1 MRPTSR
7 ARLPI
12 LCAPQANGLEKYALL
27 AISVVMVVAA
37 LKLAQGFFV
46 PIAFALVIALAL
58 APLVRRLQ
66 RIMPRWI
73 AAALV
78 VASLVGLL
86 GVMSYGLSDEASQA
100 IAGLPQATRTL
111 RQTFRT
117 ILTRGEG
124 ALSQLQS
131 AVAELQRTA
140 TESADRPSTQRG
152 VTPVQVVEPPVDF
165 NNFVWLGSQGALA
178 IAGSATLVVF
188 LVYFLLASGE
198 LFKRKFVRLSGD
210 RLSQRKVTL
219 QMIDQIGE
227 RVAKSMFHLILAGV
241 VVGLST
247 WAVLVFFGVRYAALW
262 GLAAALLNCVP
273 YLGPAFVAA
282 GLMLASL
289 VQFGSLT
296 TAAMV
301 TGASLVITTLEGFL
315 FTPIVFGRVGA
326 AQSGGRLRILPVLG
340 MAVGHRRNVAGL
352 AAADDRQDDCGINR
366 RSGSA
371 RRALIRLGDRV
382 ALLLLIRRH
391 VSRWSASSQSCS
403 KICRS
408 LRVTAGLLTS
418 NPTSRRLPS
427 SSFRRL

>member
-1 MRPTSR
+1 MANLVSRDLRPVDTPPTESTPPDP
-7 ARLPI
+7 LHT
-12 LCAPQANGLEKYALL
+12 QANGVQRYALL
-27 AISVVMVVAA
+27 AISVVMLVAA

-78 VASLVGLL
+78 VSSLVGLL

-178 IAGSATLVVF
+178 MAGGATLVVF

-296 TAAMV
+296 TATMV
-301 TGASLVITTLEGFL
+301 TGASLAITALEGFL
-315 FTPIVFGRVGA
+315 FTPIVFGRA
-326 AQSGGRLRILPVLG
+326 AQLNPV
-340 MAVGHRRNVAGL
+340 AVFVSFLFWGWLWGVAGMLL
-352 AAADDRQDDCGINR
+352 ALPLLMIVKTIAESIDD
-366 RSGSA
+366 
-371 RRALIRLGDRV
+371 LGPL
-382 ALLLLIRRH
+382 AELL
-391 VSRWSASSQSCS
+391 SD
-403 KICRS
+403 
-408 LRVTAGLLTS
+408 
-418 NPTSRRLPS
+418 
-427 SSFRRL
+427 

>member
-1 MRPTSR
+1 MTNLVSRELRPVDPPDSDNTPRDPLHS
-7 ARLPI
+7 
-12 LCAPQANGLEKYALL
+12 QATGLQKYTLL
-27 AISVVMVVAA
+27 AISVVVVVAA

-46 PIAFALVIALAL
+46 PIVFGVVIALAL

-78 VASLVGLL
+78 VGSLVGAL

-140 TESADRPSTQRG
+140 TESADRPTTQRG

-178 IAGSATLVVF
+178 MASSATLVVF

-289 VQFGSLT
+289 VQFGSIT

-301 TGASLVITTLEGFL
+301 TGASLVITALEGFL
-315 FTPIVFGRVGA
+315 FTPIVFGRSVQLNPVAVFVSFLFWGWLWGIA
-326 AQSGGRLRILPVLG
+326 GMLLALPLLMIVKTI
-340 MAVGHRRNVAGL
+340 AESIDDL
-352 AAADDRQDDCGINR
+352 APLAE
-366 RSGSA
+366 
-371 RRALIRLGDRV
+371 
-382 ALLLLIRRH
+382 LL
-391 VSRWSASSQSCS
+391 SD
-403 KICRS
+403 
-408 LRVTAGLLTS
+408 
-418 NPTSRRLPS
+418 
-427 SSFRRL
+427 

>member
-1 MRPTSR
+1 MANLVSRDLRPVD
-7 ARLPI
+7 
-12 LCAPQANGLEKYALL
+12 APDVESTPPDPLRTQTNGLEKYAVL
-27 AISVVMVVAA
+27 AISVVLGVAA

-46 PIAFALVIALAL
+46 PIAFSLVIALAL

-73 AAALV
+73 AAVLV
-78 VASLVGLL
+78 VSSLVGLL
-86 GVMSYGLSDEASQA
+86 GAMSYSLSDEASQA

-219 QMIDQIGE
+219 QVIDQIGE

-247 WAVLVFFGVRYAALW
+247 WAVLMFFGVHYAALW

-301 TGASLVITTLEGFL
+301 AGASLLITTLEGFL
-315 FTPIVFGRVGA
+315 FTPIVFGRSV
-326 AQSGGRLRILPVLG
+326 QLNPV
-340 MAVGHRRNVAGL
+340 AVFVSFLFWGWLWGVAGMLL
-352 AAADDRQDDCGINR
+352 ALPLLMIVKTIAESVDDL
-366 RSGSA
+366 A
-371 RRALIRLGDRV
+371 PLAE
-382 ALLLLIRRH
+382 LL
-391 VSRWSASSQSCS
+391 SD
-403 KICRS
+403 
-408 LRVTAGLLTS
+408 
-418 NPTSRRLPS
+418 
-427 SSFRRL
+427 